1 MDTIWNGRTSLL
13 TSALQVLGAT
23 WCAIERTPS
32 AVLLTAQNEHYT
44 AAVAINGEIWDAL
57 PAEWGELGADGREL
71 YPWASLYRDVMLA
84 QDTVTIDGRTY
95 PRVALAVAHG
105 LARLRRRPHFVTL
118 GHVRYPNGAPRLYL
132 VDAGMFVHCD
142 AVAGE
147 A

>member
-13 TSALQVLGAT
+13 TSALQVLEAP

-32 AVLLTAQNEHYT
+32 GAVLLTAQNEHYT
-44 AAVAINGEIWDAL
+44 AGVAINGEIWDAL
-57 PAEWGELGADGREL
+57 PAEWGELDGREL
-71 YPWASLYRDVMLA
+71 YPWASLYPEIA
-84 QDTVTIDGRTY
+84 QDTFTIDGRTY
-95 PRVALAVAHG
+95 PRAALAGAYK
-105 LARLRRRPHFVTL
+105 LARLRRARPHFVTL

-142 AVAGE
+142 AVGE

>member
-57 PAEWGELGADGREL
+57 PAEWGELDGREL
-71 YPWASLYRDVMLA
+71 YPWASLYRDVVA

-95 PRVALAVAHG
+95 PRVALAVAYE
-105 LARLRRRPHFVTL
+105 LARVRSVPYVTF

-132 VDAGMFVHCD
+132 VDKGMIVQCD
-142 AVAGE
+142 AVGE

>member
-57 PAEWGELGADGREL
+57 PAEWGELDGREL
-71 YPWASLYRDVMLA
+71 YPWASLYRDVIA

-95 PRVALAVAHG
+95 PRVALAVAYK
-105 LARLRRRPHFVTL
+105 LARLRRARPHFVTL